1 MKIDYLIQSEYREIL
16 KTQQNPAVNYII
28 AQIKSEC

>member
-16 KTQQNPAVNYII
+16 KTQQNPVVNYII